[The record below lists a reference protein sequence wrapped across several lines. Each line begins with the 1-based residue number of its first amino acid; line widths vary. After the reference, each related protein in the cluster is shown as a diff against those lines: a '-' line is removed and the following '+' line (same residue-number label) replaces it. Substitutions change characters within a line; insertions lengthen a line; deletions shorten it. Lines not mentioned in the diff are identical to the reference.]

1 MVGQSSQIGPPGT
14 ASDVPAADVSALLG
28 LDALWAETRGDPA
41 ICIAILDGAVDRS
54 HPCFAGAALTQIETL
69 APADTG
75 DGPASHHGTHIASII
90 FGQPGSGIEGV
101 APACSGAIVPVFAN
115 GPKNTLIMCSQL
127 DLARAILQAVEHGAH
142 VINISGGQLSNSGE
156 AEPLLAKAIQT
167 CAERNVLLV
176 AAAGNDGCDCHH
188 LPAAL
193 DTVLSVGAMDAQGA
207 PLDISN
213 WGQAYQSQGILAP
226 GLNIVGAVPGGG
238 AGVKSGTSFA
248 TALVSGVAALLLSVQ
263 RKRGE
268 KPDPHAVR
276 MALINSATPC
286 NLTQATD
293 NRRCLSGRLNSKG
306 ALNLIIEGGTTMSV
320 TTLVEPSEAT
330 TVAPTELPVVEPTT
344 ANAALRA
351 QASAAAV
358 FASEAAPPAS
368 AGIVPT
374 APVSPVR
381 GIAPS
386 DCGCGCGGG
395 GTTCTCG
402 TNKAAQ
408 LVYALGKVGYDFGTE
423 ARRDSFAQAMPGSA
437 NPHDPAQMAAYVAEN
452 PFEAESLIWTLN
464 LDATPIYAVV
474 PAGPYAAVAYERL
487 RQAFQGQSGQG
498 VELVSI
504 PGVISGS
511 VTLLSGQV
519 VPVIVPA
526 VRGMF
531 SWATQPLIASV
542 LGAAPAAGADR
553 TIYDKRVAGL
563 GNFLNRVYYDLR
575 NLGVTAEERAL
586 NFAAT
591 NAFQVSQVMESAA
604 HGDLELDTVS
614 VRKSPVCRPDSDCHD
629 IEIRFFDPRDT
640 RIADKVY
647 RFTVDVS
654 DVMPVTIGEVRAW
667 RKRA

>member
-1 MVGQSSQIGPPGT
+1 MVGQSSQIGAPST
-14 ASDVPAADVSALLG
+14 ALDVPAANVSALLG

-41 ICIAILDGAVDRS
+41 ICIAVLDGAVDRS

-69 APADTG
+69 APADAG
-75 DGPASHHGTHIASII
+75 DGPASRHGTHIASII
-90 FGQPGSGIEGV
+90 FGQPGSAVEGV

-115 GPKNTLIMCSQL
+115 GPKNALIMCSQL
-127 DLARAILQAVEHGAH
+127 DLARAILQAVERGAH
-142 VINISGGQLSNSGE
+142 VINISGGQLSSIGE

-226 GLNIVGAVPGGG
+226 GLNIMGAVPGGG

-268 KPDPHAVR
+268 EPDPHAVR

-293 NRRCLSGRLNSKG
+293 NRRCLSGRLNSRG

-320 TTLVEPSEAT
+320 TTLIEPSEAT
-330 TVAPTELPVVEPTT
+330 TVAPTELPVVEPVTPI
-344 ANAALRA
+344 AALRA
-351 QASAAAV
+351 QASTAAV
-358 FASEAAPPAS
+358 FASEATPAIS
-368 AGIVPT
+368 AGI
-374 APVSPVR
+374 
-381 GIAPS
+381 IPS
-386 DCGCGCGGG
+386 DCGCGGGA
-395 GTTCTCG
+395 TACTCG
-402 TNKAAQ
+402 TNKATQ
-408 LVYALGKVGYDFGTE
+408 LVYALGKVSYDFGTE

-437 NPHDPAQMAAYVAEN
+437 NPHDPVQLAAYIVEN

-464 LDATPIYAVV
+464 LDATPIYAIV

-487 RQAFQGQSGQG
+487 RQALQGQLGQG

-575 NLGVTAEERAL
+575 NLGVAAEERAL
-586 NFAAT
+586 NFAAS

-614 VRKSPVCRPDSDCHD
+614 VRKSPVCRPDSDCYD

-640 RIADKVY
+640 RVADKVY

-654 DVMPVTIGEVRAW
+654 DIMPVTIGEVRAW